1 MGGAGGR
8 AVFLIHVIPTGIRDD
23 SPSDSAS
30 ARPAYV
36 LASAICC
43 SLLPFAS
50 ISSVACS
57 PPLEQGFGREGR
69 VCREV
74 SEPTG
79 ACTKVCSRVRT
90 FMGRAIPE

>member
-36 LASAICC
+36 LASAIL
-43 SLLPFAS
+43 LLPLALCLHLLYRWFRHPWNRAS
-50 ISSVACS
+50 GEKAESAAKSGSMS
-57 PPLEQGFGREGR
+57 PH
-69 VCREV
+69 
-74 SEPTG
+74 SE
-79 ACTKVCSRVRT
+79 
-90 FMGRAIPE
+90 